1 MRYQPT
7 TATARPATS
16 IPDDFARPRYPPAAV
31 RLLIVEDE
39 LDLAT
44 ALATGLR
51 REGYAIDTAA
61 TAAEARER
69 LQDTPYDVVCLDLGL
84 PDEDGR
90 AVCRALRA
98 GELVLPDATPPRVL
112 MLTARDGL
120 DDRVGGLDDG
130 ADDYLVKP
138 FSFAELAARVRALA
152 RRQTINGGATI
163 RLGSLGLDAAR
174 HEAHRNDQRLDLTP
188 KEFAL
193 LRYLMLHPSEVL
205 TPERLLE
212 HVWDDRADP
221 FTNTVRVTISN
232 LRRKLAEAGTGQPIE
247 TVVGVGYRLVEG
259 VE

>member
-1 MRYQPT
+1 M
-7 TATARPATS
+7 
-16 IPDDFARPRYPPAAV
+16 

-69 LQDTPYDVVCLDLGL
+69 LQEHLYDVVCLDLGL
-84 PDEDGR
+84 PDDDGR
-90 AVCRALRA
+90 AVCREIRA
-98 GELVLPDATPPRVL
+98 GELMLPDATPPRVL
-112 MLTARDGL
+112 ILTARDGL

-152 RRQTINGGATI
+152 RRSTINGGATI
-163 RLGSLGLDAAR
+163 RLEGLELDAAR
-174 HEAHRNDQRLDLTP
+174 HEARRYDQRLDLTP

-193 LRYLMLHPSEVL
+193 LRYLMLHPNDVL

-232 LRRKLAEAGTGQPIE
+232 LRRKLAEAGPGQPIE
-247 TVVGVGYRLVEG
+247 TVVGVGYRLAEG
-259 VE
+259 VG

>member
-1 MRYQPT
+1 M
-7 TATARPATS
+7 
-16 IPDDFARPRYPPAAV
+16 

-51 REGYAIDTAA
+51 REGYAVDSASS
-61 TAAEARER
+61 AAEARER
-69 LQDTPYDVVCLDLGL
+69 LEDAPYDVVCLDLGL
-84 PDEDGR
+84 PDGDGR
-90 AVCRALRA
+90 EICRQLRA
-98 GELVLPDATPPRVL
+98 GELALPDSAAPRVL
-112 MLTARDGL
+112 MLTARDSL

-152 RRQTINGGATI
+152 RRSTFNAGASI
-163 RLGSLGLDAAR
+163 RLGGLGLDAAR
-174 HEAHRNDQRLDLTP
+174 HEAHRNDHRLDLTP

-193 LRYLMLHPSEVL
+193 LRYFMLHPSEVL

-221 FTNTVRVTISN
+221 FSNTVRVTVSN
-232 LRRKLAEAGTGQPIE
+232 LRRKLAETGSGQPIE
-247 TVVGVGYRLVEG
+247 TVVGVGYRLAEDVA
-259 VE
+259 

>member
-1 MRYQPT
+1 M
-7 TATARPATS
+7 
-16 IPDDFARPRYPPAAV
+16 

-51 REGYAIDTAA
+51 REGYAIDAA
-61 TAAEARER
+61 ASAAEALER
-69 LQDTPYDVVCLDLGL
+69 LEDTQYDVVCLDLGL
-84 PDEDGR
+84 PDGDGR
-90 AVCRALRA
+90 EVCRRLRA
-98 GELVLPDATPPRVL
+98 GELGLPGATPPRVL
-112 MLTARDGL
+112 MLTARDSL

-152 RRQTINGGATI
+152 RRPTVNGGATI

-193 LRYLMLHPSEVL
+193 LRYFMLHPSEVL

-221 FTNTVRVTISN
+221 FTNTVRVTVSN
-232 LRRKLAEAGTGQPIE
+232 LRRKLAEAGSGQPIE
-247 TVVGVGYRLVEG
+247 TVVGVGYRLTEG
-259 VE
+259 LQ

>member
-1 MRYQPT
+1 MR
-7 TATARPATS
+7 
-16 IPDDFARPRYPPAAV
+16 I
-31 RLLIVEDE
+31 LIVEDE
-39 LDLAT
+39 LDLTT

-51 REGYAIDTAA
+51 REGYAIDTAT
-61 TAAEARER
+61 TAADARKR
-69 LQDTPYDVVCLDLGL
+69 LDDAPYDVVCLDLGL
-84 PDEDGR
+84 PDADGR
-90 AVCRALRA
+90 EICRKLRA
-98 GELVLPDATPPRVL
+98 GEMGVPGAAPPRVL

-152 RRQTINGGATI
+152 RRATINGGATI
-163 RLGSLGLDAAR
+163 RLGSLELDVAR
-174 HEAHRNDQRLDLTP
+174 HEAHRHEHRLDLTP

-193 LRYLMLHPSEVL
+193 LRYFMLHPGEVL

-232 LRRKLAEAGTGQPIE
+232 LRRKLADAGSGQPIE
-247 TVVGVGYRLVEG
+247 TVVGVGYRFVEG
-259 VE
+259 VA